1 MKVRKENGIDYIFTP
16 NVIDQINEFVNDTLY
31 EGLISGFDIRDAE
44 EFDEVIE
51 AAENGQTEFE
61 LNVDLE
67 QMADPDVFEN
77 VLSYFM
83 DNHIFD
89 QEYRYTTGLKI
100 TVDKESNALE
110 VSAGLVLRSY
120 SGLMPNID
128 LSWQSKFFEDVEK
141 LLDAPL
147 FVKAYK
153 NSENDYAIGE
163 TVIDGVKYECSL
175 VSVNDQE
182 EPEFYIGVKFTKSK
196 GSLQIN
202 SGITTGWRNYS
213 DLSKVFSEISEQL

>member
-1 MKVRKENGIDYIFTP
+1 MESTIFTP

-110 VSAGLVLRSY
+110 VSAGLVLSSY
-120 SGLMPNID
+120 SGPMPNIETFIVDCGQVFD
-128 LSWQSKFFEDVEK
+128 LDEYVHNLLREGFGSEDEHTGDEYDEYDREFEELREQVRSRFVNAEQFNSSK
-141 LLDAPL
+141 
-147 FVKAYK
+147 
-153 NSENDYAIGE
+153 
-163 TVIDGVKYECSL
+163 TVVSTIISL
-175 VSVNDQE
+175 E
-182 EPEFYIGVKFTKSK
+182 E
-196 GSLQIN
+196 
-202 SGITTGWRNYS
+202 
-213 DLSKVFSEISEQL
+213 

>member
-1 MKVRKENGIDYIFTP
+1 MESTIFTLT
-16 NVIDQINEFVNDTLY
+16 VIESINEFVESTLY
-31 EGLISGFDIRDAE
+31 EDHISGFDIRDAE

-89 QEYRYTTGLKI
+89 QEYRYMTGLKI

-110 VSAGLVLRSY
+110 VSAGLVLSSY
-120 SGLMPNID
+120 SGLMPNIETFIVDCGQVFD
-128 LSWQSKFFEDVEK
+128 LDEYVHNLLREGFGSEDEHTGDEYDEYDREFEELREQVRSRFVNAEQFNSSK
-141 LLDAPL
+141 
-147 FVKAYK
+147 
-153 NSENDYAIGE
+153 
-163 TVIDGVKYECSL
+163 TVVSTIISL
-175 VSVNDQE
+175 E
-182 EPEFYIGVKFTKSK
+182 E
-196 GSLQIN
+196 
-202 SGITTGWRNYS
+202 
-213 DLSKVFSEISEQL
+213 